1 MAETDVAAPSVELP
15 DTPQVLLEL
24 KDAKSDLNAVAQVIT
39 RHPDLATEVLGT
51 INAPYFSLVREIK
64 SAEEAV
70 RMLGMHRIVNLTTGR
85 LLRSTVFAGK
95 DKLLTDL
102 WKTSL
107 KVAVISVLIS
117 KELDVAATDESYTTA
132 IFHNSGMA
140 LLNQASKD
148 YPKTMKAAYFDET
161 GQISEYERKLL
172 GTSHAN
178 LGAQLASNW
187 GLNGAIGKCIHL
199 HHDPEKIVT
208 QIEKKDEAGELLL
221 VLKIAEQIA
230 RLPGYLAQCVD
241 NHEWEN
247 IKEPIFDQLKMTEG
261 MYRRFEVGIKKKLAE
276 IKS

>member
-1 MAETDVAAPSVELP
+1 MAETEAAAPSVELP
-15 DTPQVLLEL
+15 DIPQVLLEL
-24 KDAKSDLNAVAQVIT
+24 KDAKNDLNAVAQVIT
-39 RHPDLATEVLGT
+39 QHPDLAREVLAT

-70 RMLGMHRIVNLTTGR
+70 RMLGMHRIVNLTTSR
-85 LLRSTVFAGK
+85 LLRSTIFAGK
-95 DKLLTDL
+95 DKLLNDL

-107 KVAVISVLIS
+107 KVAVISVLVS
-117 KELDVAATDESYTTA
+117 KELDKAATDESYTTA

-140 LLNQASKD
+140 ILNQTNKD
-148 YPKTMKAAYFDET
+148 YSKAIKTAYFDE
-161 GQISEYERKLL
+161 GGLISEFERQQF
-172 GTSHAN
+172 GTSHAA
-178 LGAQLASNW
+178 LGALLASKW

-199 HHDPEKIVT
+199 HHDPEKLVS

-230 RLPGYLAQCVD
+230 RLPGYLAQCVN

-247 IKEPIFDQLKMTEG
+247 IKDPIFDELKMTEG
-261 MYRRFEVGIKKKLAE
+261 MYRRFEAGIKKKLSE

>member
-1 MAETDVAAPSVELP
+1 MAETEAAAPSVELP

-24 KDAKSDLNAVAQVIT
+24 KGAKNDLNAVAQVIT
-39 RHPDLATEVLGT
+39 QHPDLATEVLGT

-70 RMLGMHRIVNLTTGR
+70 RMLGMHRIVNLTTSR
-85 LLRSTVFAGK
+85 LLRTTIFAGK

-148 YPKTMKAAYFDET
+148 YPKAMKAAYFDEA

-172 GTSHAN
+172 GTSHAA

-187 GLNGAIGKCIHL
+187 GLSGAIGKCIHL
-199 HHDPEKIVT
+199 HHDPDKIIT

>member
-1 MAETDVAAPSVELP
+1 MAESVVAAPSVKLP

-24 KDAKSDLNAVAQVIT
+24 KGAKNDLNAVAQVIT
-39 RHPDLATEVLGT
+39 QNPDLATEVLGT

-70 RMLGMHRIVNLTTGR
+70 RMLGMHRIVNLTTSR
-85 LLRSTVFAGK
+85 LLRTTIFAGK
-95 DKLLTDL
+95 DKLLSDL

-117 KELDVAATDESYTTA
+117 KELDIAATDESYTTA

-140 LLNQASKD
+140 LLNQVSKD
-148 YPKTMKAAYFDET
+148 YPKAMKAAYFDEA
-161 GQISEYERKLL
+161 GLISEYERKHL
-172 GTSHAN
+172 GVSHAA

-187 GLNGAIGKCIHL
+187 GLSGAIGKCIHV
-199 HHDPEKIVT
+199 HHDPDKIIT

-247 IKEPIFDQLKMTEG
+247 IKEPIFDQLKLTEG
-261 MYRRFEVGIKKKLAE
+261 MYRRFEAGIKKKLAE